1 MLPVPSNWTNCFHR
15 LDLNVSK
22 SSKYFLRQNAKSWY
36 SQEIVHQMEAGKQS
50 DEIKV
55 DVRVS
60 VVKPLHAK

>member
-1 MLPVPSNWTNCFHR
+1 MLIRVVNI
-15 LDLNVSK
+15 
-22 SSKYFLRQNAKSWY
+22 FLRQNARSWY
-36 SQEIVHQMEAGKQS
+36 SQEIVNQMEAGKQS